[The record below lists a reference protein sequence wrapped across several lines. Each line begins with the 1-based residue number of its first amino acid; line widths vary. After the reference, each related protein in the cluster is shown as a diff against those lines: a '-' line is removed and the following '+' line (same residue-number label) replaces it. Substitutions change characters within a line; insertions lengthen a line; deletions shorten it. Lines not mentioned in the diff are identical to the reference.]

1 MSQHSPVRHCIR
13 VGISPDAFC
22 DAMKNKPHLAFLLE
36 ASSLAGGVA
45 VIFEYANRL
54 AHIGYPVTILSLDG
68 KPTWFELD
76 KNVKFVTL
84 PSYEQF
90 STAVKSLGINVVC
103 ATWWKTA
110 YVAHKCVE
118 DNPSVRGMYLV
129 QDIESSY
136 YEQPLYKQAVLDS
149 YSLGLD
155 HWTTSR
161 WVAAYMKSDIGKACE
176 YIGIGVGKWNERTG
190 KHGRSNQ
197 ALAILRR
204 QALKGVRELA
214 EVARYLAYH
223 HNIHLN
229 TFGVD
234 NGQVVLSSMHTHIGH
249 EVDPM
254 TNKAKILTHKRIEE
268 FYSRAGVFLSTSL
281 HEGFS
286 MSPLEAMGAKCPVV
300 MFNAVGNMEYVD
312 DGVNCLI
319 ATSPR
324 DMSDKAAML
333 CKDRKFAQELAK
345 TAYATYTHFRDW
357 NKPVERLSEFIDD

>member
-1 MSQHSPVRHCIR
+1 M
-13 VGISPDAFC
+13 
-22 DAMKNKPHLAFLLE
+22 KPHVAFLLE

-45 VIFEYANRL
+45 VIFEYSNRL
-54 AHIGYPVTILSLDG
+54 AHLGYPITILSLDH
-68 KPTWFELD
+68 KPAWFDLD
-76 KNVKFVTL
+76 SKVKFITL

-90 STAVKSLGINVVC
+90 ATAVKSLNINAVI
-103 ATWWKTA
+103 ATFWTTA
-110 YVAHKCVE
+110 YVAQNIVATVP
-118 DNPSVRGMYLV
+118 NVRGMYLV
-129 QDIESSY
+129 QDIETEY
-136 YEQPLYKQAVLDS
+136 YYDPAHREAVMES

-190 KHGRSNQ
+190 KQGRTNQ

-204 QALKGVRELA
+204 QSLKGVRELA

-223 HNIHLN
+223 HHIHLN

-254 TNKAKILTHKRIEE
+254 TKKAKILTHKHIEE
-268 FYSRAGVFLSTSL
+268 FYSRAGVFISSSI

-286 MSPLEAMGAKCPVV
+286 MSPIEAMGAKCPVV
-300 MFNAVGNMEYVD
+300 MFDAVGNAEYFD

-319 ATSPR
+319 ATDPR
-324 DMSDKAAML
+324 DMSEKAAYIL
-333 CKDRKFAQELAK
+333 KNRKFAQELAG
-345 TAYATYTHFRDW
+345 TAYCTYTHFRNWDA
-357 NKPVERLSEFIDD
+357 PVERLAKFIGE